1 MLERGEIRLV
11 GYGSRLSLEIKVGHV
26 NVKIIHEVISFKLIR
41 PYRTSQIMMRIEKKV
56 IFKPRG
62 KISVLRRHGVSPSI
76 ELNVMNIL
84 MLSPHTKNDN
94 YVR

>member
-41 PYRTSQIMMRIEKKV
+41 PYRTSQIMMRIEKNIQIKDV
-56 IFKPRG
+56 VTDSFHQAVREFSVFG
-62 KISVLRRHGVSPSI
+62 SVLIIS
-76 ELNVMNIL
+76 
-84 MLSPHTKNDN
+84 
-94 YVR
+94 

>member
-56 IFKPRG
+56 IFKYRQER
-62 KISVLRRHGVSPSI
+62 VRHVDLK
-76 ELNVMNIL
+76 EMNIL
-84 MLSPHTKNDN
+84 
-94 YVR
+94 VRGKRV